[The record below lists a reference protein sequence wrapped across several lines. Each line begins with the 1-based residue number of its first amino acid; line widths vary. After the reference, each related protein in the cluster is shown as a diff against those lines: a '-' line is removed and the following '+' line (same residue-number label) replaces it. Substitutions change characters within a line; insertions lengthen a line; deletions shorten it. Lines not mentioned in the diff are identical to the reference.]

1 MEFVRIG
8 EKLVNITKIDGTV
21 RRILRMRSEG
31 MSQKE
36 VAGKLQLDRAFI
48 SRLETLGSIRRGGRL
63 GLMAF
68 PVSNKDELTA
78 LADRYGIEERLIL
91 TDHERWRLVQ
101 AGSGIDF
108 FNQVM
113 EIIQLFQNC
122 DTVLI
127 FCSTKWYRLAEALL
141 DGEVLGVEIG
151 ETPIAGDVYVDPHE
165 VEKLLRPFLEN
176 GDGEGIGEE
185 SCQYQFGFIET
196 KPCR

>member
-1 MEFVRIG
+1 MEFFRIG
-8 EKLVNITKIDGTV
+8 EKLVNATKIDDTV

-31 MSQKE
+31 MSQQE

-68 PVSNKDELTA
+68 PVSNKDELIA
-78 LADRYGIEERLIL
+78 LTNRYGIEARLIL
-91 TDHERWRLVQ
+91 TDMERWQLVQ

-108 FNQVM
+108 FNQIM
-113 EIIQLFQNC
+113 EIVQIFQNC
-122 DTVLI
+122 DTVLL

-151 ETPIAGDVYVDPHE
+151 ETPITGDVYVDPYD
-165 VEKLLRPFLEN
+165 VEELLRPFLEN
-176 GDGEGIGEE
+176 GDGGGD
-185 SCQYQFGFIET
+185 
-196 KPCR
+196 R